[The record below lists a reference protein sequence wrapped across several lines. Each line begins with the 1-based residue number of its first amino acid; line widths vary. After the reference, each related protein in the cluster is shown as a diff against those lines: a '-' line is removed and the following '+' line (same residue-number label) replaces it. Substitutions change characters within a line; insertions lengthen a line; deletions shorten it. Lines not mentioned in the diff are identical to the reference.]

1 MFQANV
7 PEKII
12 QKTTG
17 HRSIEVLRG
26 CERISQEQRQAVTRV
41 LMSSNAKTS
50 YSREV
55 ETVQPIPR
63 QGDVRESLAGI
74 LALYR
79 TAPLE
84 KSQ

>member
-17 HRSIEVLRG
+17 HRSIEALRG
-26 CERISQEQRQAVTRV
+26 YERISQEQRQAVTRV

-55 ETVQPIPR
+55 ETV
-63 QGDVRESLAGI
+63 
-74 LALYR
+74 
-79 TAPLE
+79 
-84 KSQ
+84 